1 MLFIQCLRQYGLLS
15 CVNYSEGNNSS
26 SIMAPAQVPHLQ
38 CGLMACVSVKLVC
51 VCVRERE

>member
-38 CGLMACVSVKLVC
+38 CGLMACVSVKLDSKGPGNP
-51 VCVRERE
+51 